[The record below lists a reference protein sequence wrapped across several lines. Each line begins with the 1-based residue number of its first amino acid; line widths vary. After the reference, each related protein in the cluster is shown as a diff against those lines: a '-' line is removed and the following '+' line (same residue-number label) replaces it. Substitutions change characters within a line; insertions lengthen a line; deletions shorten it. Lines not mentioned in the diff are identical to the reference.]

1 MWFQKKFLSIFY
13 FFLRNDLVWS
23 LLDSNQRKII
33 KENNFKFNNERED
46 YKNIDLFGK
55 IRQSEGERWDT
66 YNYKK
71 IINLINNRSLILDKS
86 RDLIFIL
93 KHLENIKPKNILE
106 VGCGPGF
113 FSKALYDFSS
123 TEKLYINDIN
133 KNFID
138 YVVSQEKKEIKRK
151 KLESHTGDILKFQN
165 KDNIKFDLIVFCRS
179 LHHIPDR
186 IEVFEHLEKMLNIDG
201 CIIACEPSNYLRR
214 YYWQFRTVF
223 KKCFSDDFLSDISN
237 FGTHHFCTHGEFRK
251 IEKKIPN
258 LEILKIE
265 YNKEKNFNVIFLR
278 RIFSLFIYSI
288 FRKKL

>member
-113 FSKALYDFSS
+113 FSKALYYFSS
-123 TEKLYINDIN
+123 TEKI
-133 KNFID
+133 
-138 YVVSQEKKEIKRK
+138 
-151 KLESHTGDILKFQN
+151 
-165 KDNIKFDLIVFCRS
+165 
-179 LHHIPDR
+179 
-186 IEVFEHLEKMLNIDG
+186 
-201 CIIACEPSNYLRR
+201 
-214 YYWQFRTVF
+214 
-223 KKCFSDDFLSDISN
+223 
-237 FGTHHFCTHGEFRK
+237 
-251 IEKKIPN
+251 
-258 LEILKIE
+258 
-265 YNKEKNFNVIFLR
+265 
-278 RIFSLFIYSI
+278 
-288 FRKKL
+288 